1 MLLLLKTH
9 VEAYTRKD
17 GVIVG
22 AHDRR
27 PMYVSR
33 KVLNGKDIHDWA
45 VAQGFTNVTP
55 PEKMHVTVAYSRA
68 PVHHES
74 VGPDAGTVMADPVG
88 LGILGDDDASVLHI
102 DHPHLQTR
110 FQHMLGLGA
119 SWDHEGGK
127 HYKPHVT
134 VSYKRQTVD
143 HAKVQPY
150 TGEIHLGPEKV
161 EDLKSGWGTAV
172 AAGAMAKA
180 LDFGDL
186 ILFMKARVGPYLRGG
201 KLVNV
206 GGYDGKTARGTPAP
220 GQLSL
225 FASPSQPD
233 RPNPYKGKDPVLDT
247 PDLFTGE
254 TRREAPVAPT
264 AAAPAPPPAPAKPH
278 PLDKAAARL
287 AEVRAELAEAQASG
301 DKSGAHFYTLVL
313 EGVER
318 EHRQL
323 ASAFEAFNKH
333 GDGTELSDKDGKRH
347 AILLPDASSPGKYR
361 YQMFDD
367 RGFSAHSTHDSPE
380 AAVADAASSGFH
392 VHNPGVLDKLAGTDE
407 WAHGMAMS
415 AIMQAHNGGQIDWK
429 TATDRMAALHE
440 EREAKKRGLDP
451 DENEAD
457 DDPDTARQ
465 HRMISA
471 QLEEAMKTLDFKRQ
485 LELID
490 KKDQLVERLL
500 DDGWTQ
506 TQIGANALG
515 YSENHFKGLVKQ
527 GTYSR
532 EYGVLD
538 SKIKERK
545 DKTKRKRNPQPAA
558 APAEAAAPAADAPP
572 PGVYPTLEAFQADT
586 EPFGAVAS
594 MAASLGGFKG
604 SDWSTH
610 GATLGELSDAIKQAV
625 SADWRHEKERSD
637 PAFAHAFRSAF
648 NEAGHVAEDIRRLDE
663 EFPKLGIK
671 KNIRGPWA
679 LDLINR
685 LSQGY
690 KPDERSLSLHSKD
703 SKAYAKV
710 GGKSPAAA
718 APVHDVGDDHPS
730 KPTKSLL
737 SLVPEDK
744 RAEWLDLH
752 KRQHEMHHYDLGQ
765 LKEQIAKHRTPM
777 HRALTN
783 LREAEALAV
792 EARKGGDLPGTDER
806 IRLTDNA
813 VAQRSIEFQRHSK
826 EVERLKNVHQQVYE
840 KVAALGRQKN
850 AIASETGGMDI
861 DFAAMRQRTPEDQ
874 GKHEAWMLKRYR
886 AHYKAQDAERRAAK
900 KAGGTMAKAWDWFGT
915 EPVKGQLSIFNKANS
930 MNKPIFFLKSHVSGY
945 TRKDGTFVAEH
956 EDKRHAAMQELGRL
970 ASKETK
976 ETEWHAPHIKVPD
989 LKGGE
994 AHHARLR
1001 DAGYIKNQPTSY
1013 SPDYDDYE
1021 ETITHKGKQALRE
1034 HRDAMETLKGLAG
1047 KEKPETEH
1055 HYKHI
1060 PKQHIRSA
1068 DKGTS
1073 RTLKSTATSRSRTCA
1088 QIPTTTIASTF

>member
-9 VEAYTRKD
+9 VEAYTKKD
-17 GVIVG
+17 GTFVAAHEDKRAAAMTLFHGSRERVASIKDAGLFGGIFASPLRSAAASHGDVIHRVNLDESEVMTQRMMADVTDDDLMAVAKWVDSDDLERLRELVIDDVQATDDDARIMRTDDAGEASWEAQRLRG
-22 AHDRR
+22 AIAKRRGFKAVEMNDEHGTSYLVLPGVDLAHDDDVDERPHVAVHDRR

-33 KVLNGKDIHDWA
+33 KVLNGKDLHDWA

-88 LGILGDDDASVLHI
+88 LGILGDDDASVLRI
-102 DHPHLQTR
+102 EHPHLQAR

-172 AAGAMAKA
+172 AKGTMAKA
-180 LDFGDL
+180 LDFGEL
-186 ILFMKARVGPYLRGG
+186 VLFTKARVGPYLRGG

-206 GGYDGKTARGTPAP
+206 GGYDGRMARGKPSP

-225 FASPSQPD
+225 FAPPPQSD

-254 TRREAPVAPT
+254 TRREAPVAPPP
-264 AAAPAPPPAPAKPH
+264 AAPAPPPAPMPANPH

-367 RGFSAHSTHDSPE
+367 RGFSAHSTHESPE

-407 WAHGMAMS
+407 WGHGMAMS

-440 EREAKKRGLDP
+440 EREAR
-451 DENEAD
+451 
-457 DDPDTARQ
+457 
-465 HRMISA
+465 
-471 QLEEAMKTLDFKRQ
+471 
-485 LELID
+485 
-490 KKDQLVERLL
+490 
-500 DDGWTQ
+500 
-506 TQIGANALG
+506 
-515 YSENHFKGLVKQ
+515 
-527 GTYSR
+527 
-532 EYGVLD
+532 
-538 SKIKERK
+538 
-545 DKTKRKRNPQPAA
+545 RNPRPAA
-558 APAEAAAPAADAPP
+558 APAPAAAPVTVAGKRRVRADIVNGESAHTMVKLSDGSEHRIDRLGSAESMGL
-572 PGVYPTLEAFQADT
+572 PGWHHDKHGFLGDT
-586 EPFGAVAS
+586 EDT
-594 MAASLGGFKG
+594 AAQQLAWK
-604 SDWSTH
+604 H
-610 GATLGELSDAIKQAV
+610 K
-625 SADWRHEKERSD
+625 
-637 PAFAHAFRSAF
+637 PA
-648 NEAGHVAEDIRRLDE
+648 AGPAE
-663 EFPKLGIK
+663 P
-671 KNIRGPWA
+671 A
-679 LDLINR
+679 
-685 LSQGY
+685 
-690 KPDERSLSLHSKD
+690 
-703 SKAYAKV
+703 AA
-710 GGKSPAAA
+710 PAAA

-737 SLVPEDK
+737 SLVPADK

-900 KAGGTMAKAWDWFGT
+900 NGGTLAKAWDWLGT
-915 EPVKGQLSIFNKANS
+915 EPVQGQRVL
-930 MNKPIFFLKSHVSGY
+930 FL
-945 TRKDGTFVAEH
+945 
-956 EDKRHAAMQELGRL
+956 
-970 ASKETK
+970 
-976 ETEWHAPHIKVPD
+976 
-989 LKGGE
+989 
-994 AHHARLR
+994 AR
-1001 DAGYIKNQPTSY
+1001 
-1013 SPDYDDYE
+1013 
-1021 ETITHKGKQALRE
+1021 
-1034 HRDAMETLKGLAG
+1034 
-1047 KEKPETEH
+1047 
-1055 HYKHI
+1055 
-1060 PKQHIRSA
+1060 
-1068 DKGTS
+1068 
-1073 RTLKSTATSRSRTCA
+1073 
-1088 QIPTTTIASTF
+1088 